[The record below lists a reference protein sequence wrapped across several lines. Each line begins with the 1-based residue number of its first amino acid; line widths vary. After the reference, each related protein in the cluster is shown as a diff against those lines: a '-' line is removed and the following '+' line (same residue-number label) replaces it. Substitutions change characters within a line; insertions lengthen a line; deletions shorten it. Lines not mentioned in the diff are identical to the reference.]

1 VNEEKKMSAD
11 RDLMIEAIDVNKEYR
26 RAGAIIRALADVN
39 LKIRS
44 GEFAIVSGPT
54 GCGKSTLLNV
64 LSGLDLPD
72 SGRIIFDG
80 ENIARAT
87 EDRLSRLRRQ
97 KIGFIFQDF
106 NLVNTLTAIENV
118 ESVLW
123 PTVLRQKEI
132 ENRAI
137 SALRDVNLLDRKDHF
152 PAQMSGGEKQRCGIA
167 RAIIHRPRV
176 ILADEATGNLD
187 PESEKEIMDL
197 LKNINTEMETTL
209 IFVTHRDLSKY
220 GTKTI
225 KMDRGR
231 IVKIQ

>member
-1 VNEEKKMSAD
+1 MSANKD
-11 RDLMIEAIDVNKEYR
+11 VMIEAVDVNKEYR

-44 GEFAIVSGPT
+44 GEFSVVQGPT

-97 KIGFIFQDF
+97 KIGFVFQDF

-118 ESVLW
+118 EAVLW

-137 SALRDVNLLDRKDHF
+137 SALRDVDLLDRKDHY

-187 PESEKEIMDL
+187 PESEKQVMAL
-197 LKNINTEMETTL
+197 LKKINNDMETTI
-209 IFVTHRDLSKY
+209 IFVTHRDLSQY

-225 KMDRGR
+225 RMDKGR
-231 IVKIQ
+231 IIKIQ